1 MANSR
6 LSFVIAIKLLTDNF
20 SKGTSKVKAQLLT
33 MQRNFLALASAVG
46 AGTIGLTNFVS
57 KMIEVAKESS
67 RANIALKN
75 ISGSA
80 AEFANS
86 QKWLL
91 EVANRYGVEIN
102 SLTSGFAKFK
112 AAADISNMSL
122 DDQRKIFESV
132 ARASVAFGLSAEDQR
147 GVFMALSQMMS
158 KNKVMAEELRLQL
171 AERLPVAIQAM
182 AKAAGVSVNELDSM
196 MKQGKVLSSEVLPK
210 FADALN
216 SMIANPNTDNL
227 NKSLVDLSN
236 TFTQL
241 TKNLGIEEKF
251 KSIVEAVTGVLK
263 TLAANVDKIV
273 GGIKLAL
280 MGMFG
285 KGLTAGL
292 GSLAADYDKA
302 VASAVKAV
310 EGGQRAINRV
320 QKTQEAYNLAI
331 AEKAE
336 AEKLLAAAVSAE
348 ERKALEERV
357 VAANKLV
364 KEKEGK
370 HFKAVEAQKIA
381 SSKATAEQV
390 HYASLKGVEGWD
402 RNMNIIK
409 HTVARAWASI
419 KSIVAANIWSAAIAG
434 LLSILNLLRK
444 NVETALAA
452 KRAFQAL
459 GDVAPTDE
467 MKELTQWQGYL
478 NDSEQDV
485 REGAL
490 QKINEILGTQL
501 TFEDDIN
508 TVIDR
513 RLALLRAE
521 EKRRKAIESIK
532 ANEEAK
538 KGKDVGGVAYDERI
552 RRSQV
557 EKREAELEIARLTG
571 VDIRSTATT
580 SNTPDGTAADP
591 IKVEVVN
598 LDLEDIE
605 QESFEDFV
613 DRINQQIG
621 GTTPRFAD
629 PTVIAAITS
638 RQRDKSRD
646 WSMSDVEILE
656 AEKVFAQEKV
666 NMLLNYAEEAGVE
679 LGNVLSEAI
688 ANSVSLSEALRLGE
702 IDQAVKEAQ
711 QTLQDVTLKGIEG
724 AANDVDR
731 LVDAFDNLNEVMADD
746 TTAWEKLMAVFNIF
760 TSTMQAIV
768 SVIETVTKAREAAAM
783 VERASAAEI
792 VGANTAEAASET
804 GKNVAKQA
812 PGYAALIAVPAA
824 IAAIV
829 AAFSMIPKFAKGGI
843 VGGSSTHGDKV
854 LARLNSGEGVL
865 TPEGLESLH
874 DAANPRNRRAV
885 EVMGRLM
892 GRGRDLVAVI
902 GNENKFKGRIG

>member
-1 MANSR
+1 
-6 LSFVIAIKLLTDNF
+6 
-20 SKGTSKVKAQLLT
+20 
-33 MQRNFLALASAVG
+33 
-46 AGTIGLTNFVS
+46 
-57 KMIEVAKESS
+57 
-67 RANIALKN
+67 
-75 ISGSA
+75 
-80 AEFANS
+80 
-86 QKWLL
+86 
-91 EVANRYGVEIN
+91 
-102 SLTSGFAKFK
+102 
-112 AAADISNMSL
+112 
-122 DDQRKIFESV
+122 
-132 ARASVAFGLSAEDQR
+132 
-147 GVFMALSQMMS
+147 
-158 KNKVMAEELRLQL
+158 MAEELRLQL

-182 AKAAGVSVNELDSM
+182 AKAAGVSVNELDAM

-241 TKNLGIEEKF
+241 TKNLGIEERF
-251 KSIVEAVTGVLK
+251 KSLVETVTGVLK

-273 GGIKLAL
+273 GGIKLAF

-285 KGLTAGL
+285 KGVTAGL

-302 VASAVKAV
+302 VAAAVKAV

-336 AEKLLAAAVSAE
+336 AEKLYAVATSAE
-348 ERKALEERV
+348 ERKALEARV

-364 KEKEGK
+364 KEKEEK
-370 HFKAVEAQKIA
+370 HFKAVEAQKTA
-381 SSKATAEQV
+381 AAKATAEQV
-390 HYASLKGVEGWD
+390 HYASLKGAEGWY

-434 LLSILNLLRK
+434 VTWLVTKLWEVVSAAHEARKAFEEMGKIAPSEEEKELEGYRKLLSSKDDNVRK
-444 NVETALAA
+444 
-452 KRAFQAL
+452 
-459 GDVAPTDE
+459 
-467 MKELTQWQGYL
+467 
-478 NDSEQDV
+478 
-485 REGAL
+485 GAIVKL
-490 QKINEILGTQL
+490 NEILGTSL
-501 TFEDDIN
+501 NTEEEIN
-508 TVIDR
+508 DAINNR
-513 RLALLRAE
+513 IALLRE
-521 EKRRKAIESIK
+521 EERLRKAIEAREKNQAELDRGGMFQRGFGRSK
-532 ANEEAK
+532 YANAVIEAK
-538 KGKDVGGVAYDERI
+538 ATEE
-552 RRSQV
+552 QA
-557 EKREAELEIARLTG
+557 RENIARLSG
-571 VDIRSTATT
+571 VSPTLTTT

-666 NMLLNYAEEAGVE
+666 NMLLNYAEAAGVE
-679 LGNVLSEAI
+679 LGNELSEAI

-768 SVIETVTKAREAAAM
+768 GVIETVTKAREAAAM
-783 VERASAAEI
+783 VERASAAVT

-885 EVMGRLM
+885 EVTGRLM

>member
-57 KMIEVAKESS
+57 KMIDVAKESS

-241 TKNLGIEEKF
+241 TKNLGIEERF
-251 KSIVEAVTGVLK
+251 KSLVETVTGVLK

-285 KGLTAGL
+285 KGLTAGW
-292 GSLAADYDKA
+292 GTMAENYERTVAA
-302 VASAVKAV
+302 AVKAV

-331 AEKAE
+331 AGKAE

-357 VAANKLV
+357 AAANKLV

-390 HYASLKGVEGWD
+390 HYASLKGAEGWD

-467 MKELTQWQGYL
+467 MKELTQWQSYL

-508 TVIDR
+508 AAIDR
-513 RLALLRAE
+513 RLALLQAE

-532 ANEEAK
+532 ANEAAQ
-538 KGKDVGGVAYDERI
+538 KGTDVGGVAYDERI
-552 RRSQV
+552 RQSQV
-557 EKREAELEIARLTG
+557 NKREAELEIARLTG

-598 LDLEDIE
+598 LELEDITDE
-605 QESFEDFV
+605 AGV
-613 DRINQQIG
+613 DTDEAVARAISEGLDELIGKQVAQQSIQ
-621 GTTPRFAD
+621 A
-629 PTVIAAITS
+629 IAG
-638 RQRDKSRD
+638 RKRDTRD
-646 WSMSDVEILE
+646 DWKLSPIEILE
-656 AEKVFAQEKV
+656 ADKVFAQEKV
-666 NMLLNYAEEAGVE
+666 DTLVNYAQKTGVE

-760 TSTMQAIV
+760 TSTCCLL
-768 SVIETVTKAREAAAM
+768 S
-783 VERASAAEI
+783 
-792 VGANTAEAASET
+792 
-804 GKNVAKQA
+804 
-812 PGYAALIAVPAA
+812 
-824 IAAIV
+824 
-829 AAFSMIPKFAKGGI
+829 FFKF
-843 VGGSSTHGDKV
+843 
-854 LARLNSGEGVL
+854 
-865 TPEGLESLH
+865 
-874 DAANPRNRRAV
+874 
-885 EVMGRLM
+885 
-892 GRGRDLVAVI
+892 
-902 GNENKFKGRIG
+902 